1 MLHKPRLSELRTVAR
16 NKVEKPKNC
25 LKKQDWQFQELLY
38 KTRQK
43 KLRTFEIN
51 KAAKI
56 QKL

>member
-1 MLHKPRLSELRTVAR
+1 MHKAGLTELRTVAR

-25 LKKQDWQFQELLY
+25 LKRQGWQFLELLY

-56 QKL
+56 QKF